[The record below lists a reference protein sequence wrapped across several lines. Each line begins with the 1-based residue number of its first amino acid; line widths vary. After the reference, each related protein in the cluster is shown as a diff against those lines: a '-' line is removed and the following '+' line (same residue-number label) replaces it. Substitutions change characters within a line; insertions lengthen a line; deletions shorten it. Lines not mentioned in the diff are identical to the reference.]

1 MKSHISQKSRRIRKS
16 DMRMLSALFT
26 AYLMSGIQQKD
37 TEKEPA
43 KRAAACPRIQRDGV
57 ARVRYC
63 GGQRDYLAGYSAN
76 V

>member
-37 TEKEPA
+37 TEKE
-43 KRAAACPRIQRDGV
+43 KQE
-57 ARVRYC
+57 
-63 GGQRDYLAGYSAN
+63 N
-76 V
+76 KEKKHE